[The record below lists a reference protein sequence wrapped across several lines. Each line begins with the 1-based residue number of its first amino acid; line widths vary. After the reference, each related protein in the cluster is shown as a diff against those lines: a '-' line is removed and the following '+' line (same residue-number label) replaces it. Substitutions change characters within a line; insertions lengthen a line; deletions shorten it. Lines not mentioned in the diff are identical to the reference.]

1 MPRYSYGGQALI
13 EGVLMRGR
21 DAIAVALRHPDGR
34 IVYATERL
42 DCGFHGSRWAKLP
55 FLRGLDRPV
64 RDPVRRHPLA
74 RPERVA
80 PGRRARGEEGDE
92 GVELGKGS
100 IALMLG
106 LTLLAGVGIFFL
118 LPLLIASATTSNIE
132 NGLVQHLVE
141 GLIRV
146 GIFLGY
152 LLLIAQAED
161 VRRVFQ
167 YHGAEHMTIHAL
179 EAGDPLVVDEVR
191 KYPTAHP
198 RCGTEFL
205 VVVIALSIVAF
216 SLVGR
221 QEPLVM
227 IGSRIAL
234 IPVIAAVGYEILKWG
249 AKHRGNAV
257 VRAIMY
263 PGILVQ
269 KITTRQPTDD
279 MIEVAI
285 VSMEQALQ
293 ADGEPL
299 PAGSGTLRARRRW
312 TLPGERPRR
321 APARR
326 RRRAGHDR
334 SAAPGSMSGDADRH
348 RSRRPP
354 RARSSASTT
363 DVQAELATPEV
374 STDPDG
380 SGRSARSCPG
390 SSPSSRPS
398 ARSRRPAPSWP
409 ARARCATAATRD
421 PEMKAMVAD
430 EIERLTADEDAA
442 PRGAQGPP
450 PAARPER
457 RPRRDPRDPGRRR
470 RRRGRPVRRGALPD
484 VRPLRGAPPVHAR
497 SCSASTRPASAGSR
511 RRSSR
516 STATAPTAA

>member
-42 DCGFHGSRWAKLP
+42 DSGFHGSRWAKLP
-55 FLRGLDRPV
+55 FLRGLIVLYETLFVGTRWLV
-64 RDPVRRHPLA
+64 RSATLQA
-74 RPERVA
+74 A
-80 PGRRARGEEGDE
+80 GSGEEGDE

-118 LPLLIASATTSNIE
+118 LPLLIASVTTSKIPNE
-132 NGLVQHLVE
+132 LGWLQHLIE

-179 EAGDPLVVDEVR
+179 EAGDPLVVDSVR

-221 QEPLVM
+221 QEPVVM
-227 IGSRIAL
+227 VGSRIAL

-249 AKHRGNAV
+249 AKHRGNAL

-269 KITTRQPTDD
+269 MITTRQPTND

-293 ADGEPL
+293 ADGETL
-299 PAGSGTLRARRRW
+299 PAGSGTLPRDLMNLPAPGGAGDPAAAAE
-312 TLPGERPRR
+312 TVVTIDPPLPG
-321 APARR
+321 A
-326 RRRAGHDR
+326 
-334 SAAPGSMSGDADRH
+334 
-348 RSRRPP
+348 
-354 RARSSASTT
+354 
-363 DVQAELATPEV
+363 
-374 STDPDG
+374 
-380 SGRSARSCPG
+380 
-390 SSPSSRPS
+390 
-398 ARSRRPAPSWP
+398 
-409 ARARCATAATRD
+409 
-421 PEMKAMVAD
+421 
-430 EIERLTADEDAA
+430 
-442 PRGAQGPP
+442 
-450 PAARPER
+450 
-457 RPRRDPRDPGRRR
+457 
-470 RRRGRPVRRGALPD
+470 
-484 VRPLRGAPPVHAR
+484 
-497 SCSASTRPASAGSR
+497 
-511 RRSSR
+511 
-516 STATAPTAA
+516 